1 VDLSGPDP
9 RIYSDI
15 SALPQSHSCMKKY
28 FNIASLLELN
38 ALKCQIHVNNQN
50 TRITTGKE
58 NEYA

>member
-1 VDLSGPDP
+1 
-9 RIYSDI
+9 
-15 SALPQSHSCMKKY
+15 MKKY